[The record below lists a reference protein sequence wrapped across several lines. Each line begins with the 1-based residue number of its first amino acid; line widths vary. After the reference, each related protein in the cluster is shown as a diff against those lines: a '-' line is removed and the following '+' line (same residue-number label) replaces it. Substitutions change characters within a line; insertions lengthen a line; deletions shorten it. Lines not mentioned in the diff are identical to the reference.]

1 MTLIVRGF
9 EMVRAYVM
17 IKVGASE
24 HLGIEKAIKERL
36 MKIPGVIKVDSIFG
50 RFDMIAEVEVKETRE
65 LSQLVVDKIKGIP
78 GVVSTETFICHET

>member
-1 MTLIVRGF
+1 
-9 EMVRAYVM
+9 MVRAYVM

-24 HLGIEKAIKERL
+24 YLGMEKTIKERL

-50 RFDMIAEVEVKETRE
+50 RFDIIAEVEVKDTCE
-65 LSQLVVDKIKGIP
+65 LSHLVIDEIKGIP